1 MAKTKLDKIAE
12 IANNILYLRDNSD
25 YRNAL
30 WDILRIARPDLWE
43 CDDEDGDAPKEELK
57 YMEELD

>member
-12 IANNILYLRDNSD
+12 IANNILYLGDNSD

-30 WDILRIARPDLWE
+30 WDILRITSPDLWGCE
-43 CDDEDGDAPKEELK
+43 DDDAPKKELE
-57 YMEELD
+57 YMEESD